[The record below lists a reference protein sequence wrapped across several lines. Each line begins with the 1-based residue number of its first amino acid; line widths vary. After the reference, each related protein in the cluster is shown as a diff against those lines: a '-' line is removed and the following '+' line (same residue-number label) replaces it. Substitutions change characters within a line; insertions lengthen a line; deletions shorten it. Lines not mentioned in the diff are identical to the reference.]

1 MINPDPR
8 YIPKAKSKNK
18 TLKTKRVIAIAN
30 FPAQAKK
37 SEIKPL
43 KKKAPFGNNHVWSN

>member
-8 YIPKAKSKNK
+8 YIPKAKSKSK
-18 TLKTKRVIAIAN
+18 TPKTKRVVVDSN
-30 FPAQAKK
+30 FPTQAKK
-37 SEIKPL
+37 NEMKPL